1 MSDLLQKLIGIEM
14 IQRIETELPRI
25 TERKVSLNQTGVD
38 TRNFHH
44 WKISEI
50 VPKFET
56 ENADKR
62 SWVRLNLYDFVW
74 VMIIKTAREFG
85 VPIPIL
91 KEMKEMFYKN
101 ALQELIEDKE
111 ELFDYLKK
119 NQVIADD
126 QIEALKGL
134 IMTLDNE
141 QYDIDETDFYLI
153 TLLGMTVN
161 EVLFKG
167 STLAVV
173 FYKKND
179 EFIYD
184 VLENGKTAKLNEEDS
199 ILNYPHLV
207 IPILPLISDFF
218 EEEKNMPVME
228 YWGFINKHEK
238 RVIEALRKND
248 FKEIVIKKR
257 KDGTLVI
264 EGTEEKDVMD
274 EKAKELRRI
283 LGLKEYDEIT
293 VKYRNDKHIY
303 VKNTKRL

>member
-1 MSDLLQKLIGIEM
+1 MNDLIQKLTGIEM

-25 TERKVSLNQTGVD
+25 TERKVNLHQTGVD

-50 VPKFET
+50 VPKFES
-56 ENADKR
+56 ENMGKR

-85 VPIPIL
+85 VPIPLL
-91 KEMKEMFYKN
+91 KEMKELFYTNVLK
-101 ALQELIEDKE
+101 EMIEDKE
-111 ELFDYLKK
+111 ELFNYLTESKVLD
-119 NQVIADD
+119 ND
-126 QIEALKGL
+126 QIEAFKGL
-134 IMTLDNE
+134 IMLLDEEEN
-141 QYDIDETDFYLI
+141 QIDETEFYLV
-153 TLLGMTVN
+153 TLLGMSVN

-173 FYKKND
+173 FYKKN
-179 EFIYD
+179 EQFVYD
-184 VLENGKTAKLNEEDS
+184 VLENGRMAKLSSEES
-199 ILNYPHLV
+199 IMNYPHLV
-207 IPILPLISDFF
+207 IPILPLISEFMGD
-218 EEEKNMPVME
+218 ESNEPVME

-238 RVIEALRKND
+238 KVIDALRKND
-248 FKEIVIKKR
+248 FTEIVIKKK

-274 EKAKELRRI
+274 EKARVLRRI

-303 VKNTKRL
+303 VKNIKRL